1 VIFRV
6 LWMIVFGA
14 MLQQGAPETP
24 RERTVGV
31 GHSVGEKPQ
40 AFADSAQRYRVA
52 GVLVNSVSGQPVS
65 RGDVSLWPLAGPGAG
80 DVDKQTM
87 RTAEDGRFAFEV
99 DSAGHYVLW
108 ADRKGYSQQAYKQ
121 HGTFSTGIV
130 VGVNAKVEQLRFE
143 LTPDASLSGQVLDEM
158 GEPARNATVLLLR
171 QGVMQGSKKTVRA
184 GQTITDDRGQY
195 RFGHVSSGTYFVAIS
210 TWPWYAFP
218 PGAGRASRES
228 NENAVSDSENVNTD
242 VVYPI
247 TYFPSAIDFG
257 AATPMV
263 LHLADAATANVSL
276 APAPAI
282 HIALGRNGDSQEQ
295 VSVQS
300 ATQIIADGIEQSLPL
315 RTSLRDGVTE
325 VEGLPPGR
333 VNLMW
338 SVVKGDER
346 KTRQQTFRF
355 GSSGNVESSE
365 DDATAAVKGAI
376 QTDARTRLGNP
387 VILLRN
393 RMTGVETRAFA
404 DKNGEFSF
412 FQELAAGTYE
422 VSLARTPGASLG
434 ILASG
439 AKVSGT
445 TIEIVAG
452 QNVELKIAAAM
463 GSGLVTGVAMRDG
476 KAVDGVM
483 VALVPADMEHAGNLL
498 RVDQRDS
505 YGSFNLAQVV
515 PGRYTVVAMEDA
527 WKAEWRS
534 AEFLRR
540 FLARGKRV
548 EVVDEGKIRVN
559 VEVQSNLSVQE

>member
-1 VIFRV
+1 
-6 LWMIVFGA
+6 
-14 MLQQGAPETP
+14 
-24 RERTVGV
+24 
-31 GHSVGEKPQ
+31 
-40 AFADSAQRYRVA
+40 
-52 GVLVNSVSGQPVS
+52 VLVNSVSGQPVS
-65 RGDVSLWPLAGPGAG
+65 RGDVSLWPLDGPGDG
-80 DVDKQTM
+80 DVDKQTVS
-87 RTAEDGRFAFEV
+87 TAEDGQFAFEV

-108 ADRKGYSQQAYKQ
+108 ADRKGYAQQAYKQ

-130 VGVNAKVEQLRFE
+130 VGENAKVEELRFE

-158 GEPARNATVLLLR
+158 GEPARNATVLLLHQEVV
-171 QGVMQGSKKTVRA
+171 QGRKKTVRG

-195 RFGHVSSGTYFVAIS
+195 RIGHVPSGTYFVAIS

-218 PGAGRASRES
+218 PGAGRAIR
-228 NENAVSDSENVNTD
+228 ENVNTD

-257 AATPMV
+257 AATPIV
-263 LHLADAATANVSL
+263 LHPADAATANVSL

-282 HIALGRNGDSQEQ
+282 HFALGRNGDSNQEQ

-300 ATQIIADGIEQSLPL
+300 ATQIIADGIEESLPL
-315 RTSLRDGVTE
+315 RASVRDGVTE

-365 DDATAAVKGAI
+365 DDATAVVKGTI
-376 QTDARTRLGNP
+376 QTDARMRLENP

-393 RMTGVETRAFA
+393 RMTGVEARALA
-404 DKNGEFSF
+404 EQNGEFSF

-463 GSGLVTGVAMRDG
+463 GSGLVTGVAMREG
-476 KAVDGVM
+476 KALDGVM
-483 VALVPADMEHAGNLL
+483 VVLVPADIEHAGNFL
-498 RVDQRDS
+498 RVDQSDS
-505 YGSFNLAQVV
+505 DGSFNLAQVV
-515 PGRYTVVAMEDA
+515 PGRYTVVAIEDA
-527 WKAEWRS
+527 WKEEWRS

-540 FLARGKRV
+540 FLAGGKRV
-548 EVVDEGKIRVN
+548 ELGDEGKIRVN
-559 VEVQSNLSVQE
+559 VEVQNN